1 MITTS
6 WNCRGMG
13 SKKKEEA
20 LKDIL
25 KISKASVLLLQ
36 ETKMS

>member
-6 WNCRGMG
+6 WKYRGMG

-25 KISKASVLLLQ
+25 KISRASILLAPGD
-36 ETKMS
+36 